1 MHRLANPAR
10 FAALA
15 RTLTL
20 PLLAGGALLTLA
32 ALASGLLLTPPDYL
46 QGETVR
52 IMYVHV
58 PTAWLGMAGWAG
70 IAAASASQ
78 LVWRHPLAAVAAR
91 AIAVPG
97 LAYTVLCL
105 LTGALWGRPTWG
117 TYWRWDGRLTSM
129 LVLAFLYAGY
139 LALSSAERERD
150 GDGRL
155 TAVYGLLGA
164 ANLPVI
170 HYSVLWWES
179 LHQKPSLGITG
190 SAIASEILWP
200 LPLATLGFSMLFAA
214 IVLLR
219 MRAELARGQ
228 VRARLRRMAA
238 TA

>member
-10 FAALA
+10 FVALA

-20 PLLAGGALLTLA
+20 PALAGGALLILV
-32 ALASGLLLTPPDYL
+32 ALASGLVLTPPDYL

-58 PTAWLGMAGWAG
+58 PAAWLGMAGWAG
-70 IAAASASQ
+70 IAAASAAQ

-91 AIAVPG
+91 AIAPPG
-97 LAYTVLCL
+97 LVFALLCL
-105 LTGALWGRPTWG
+105 ATGALWGRPTWG

-129 LVLAFLYAGY
+129 LVLAFLYVGY
-139 LALSSAERERD
+139 LALSSAEQERN
-150 GDGRL
+150 GEGRL

-179 LHQKPSLGITG
+179 LHQKPSLGVTG
-190 SAIASEILWP
+190 SAIAPEILWP
-200 LPLATLGFSMLFAA
+200 LPLATLGFTAVFAGV
-214 IVLLR
+214 VLLR
-219 MRAELARGQ
+219 MRAELARAQ
-228 VRARLRRMAA
+228 VQARLRRMAA